1 MCKNREIE
9 PILGY
14 IGAAFLIVRFIP
26 LFYEQIFTK
35 KKTKFNILLF
45 EAIASIFLGIS
56 AIMINAYPTIL
67 ANSVSLLNILIISVV
82 QIKLRIKSQ
91 TITQSTTTPPPQST
105 TTPPTPI
112 TLTLT
117 FTPD

>member
-35 KKTKFNILLF
+35 KKLNLIFYYLRQLLVYF
-45 EAIASIFLGIS
+45 WG
-56 AIMINAYPTIL
+56 Y
-67 ANSVSLLNILIISVV
+67 
-82 QIKLRIKSQ
+82 QQ
-91 TITQSTTTPPPQST
+91 
-105 TTPPTPI
+105 
-112 TLTLT
+112 
-117 FTPD
+117 